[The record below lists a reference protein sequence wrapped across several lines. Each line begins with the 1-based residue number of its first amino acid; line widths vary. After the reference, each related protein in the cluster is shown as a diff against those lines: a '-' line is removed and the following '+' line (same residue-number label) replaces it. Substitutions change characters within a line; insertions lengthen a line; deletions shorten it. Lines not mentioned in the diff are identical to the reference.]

1 MMSPLRYGIF
11 RLLFALECLL
21 FAGFY
26 VFGGQGLRD
35 LWHATKENAAMVQE
49 NTTIGQQVAQ
59 LEHDID
65 AWEHN
70 VLVKERLARET
81 LNMARPQD
89 TVYYWS

>member
-1 MMSPLRYGIF
+1 MVSPLRYGLF
-11 RLLFALECLL
+11 RVLFVLECLL
-21 FAGFY
+21 FAGVY
-26 VFGGQGLRD
+26 VFGGQGLREI
-35 LWHATKENAAMVQE
+35 WHETKENASLAHE
-49 NTTIGQQVAQ
+49 NAVIGQQVAQ

-70 VLVKERLARET
+70 ALVKERLARET